1 MVESSNLG
9 VVMSR
14 ADRNKRDE
22 RVRRRRERTARRKV
36 RQFINTTLDDLLS
49 GMDPREVVDQLRKGP
64 NDD

>member
-1 MVESSNLG
+1 
-9 VVMSR
+9 MSR

-49 GMDPREVVDQLRKGP
+49 GLDPREVVDQLRKGP